1 MKTQSLVVNIKD
13 QLFKG
18 VEALPFPLA
27 AALLFGSAA
36 KGVQKDESDIDL
48 LIIAEGI
55 NPKLHRRGV
64 EISFIKR
71 ILPELSLDVLLLTKE
86 EVLSNFRNHNPL
98 FLDIAQEGIIVF
110 DKVGILERIIS
121 QTRQYINE
129 KGIRKYGD
137 GWIFPAKRGMAV
149 YLSKISNQDFSLAML
164 KDADRDFQIGKR
176 LIQDGYYDKAV
187 YHFQQSVEK
196 AVKSILIAF
205 GIFQKTHLTGA
216 ILRRVLAERDI
227 PPERKESLLELAES
241 SEVIEPEVSLSRYP
255 GIINDSLWL
264 PFEEYEKADAEAAM
278 ERAGRAL
285 CTANEFITD
294 WFSGS

>member
-1 MKTQSLVVNIKD
+1 MKTQSLVVYIRD
-13 QLFKG
+13 QLIKG
-18 VEALPFPLA
+18 AEPLPFSLA

-48 LIIAEGI
+48 LIVAEGI

-64 EISFIKR
+64 EISFLKR

-110 DKVGILERIIS
+110 DKVGIFGKIIS

-137 GWIFPAKRGMAV
+137 GWIFPVKRGMAV

-164 KDADRDFQIGKR
+164 KDSDRDCQIGKR

-205 GIFQKTHLTGA
+205 GVFQKTHLTGA
-216 ILRRVLAERDI
+216 VLRRVLAERDI
-227 PPERKESLLELAES
+227 PPERKESLLELAEI

-285 CTANEFITD
+285 RTANEFITD

>member
-1 MKTQSLVVNIKD
+1 MKTQSLVVYIKG

-18 VEALPFPLA
+18 AEALPFPLA

-36 KGVQKDESDIDL
+36 KGAQKDESDIDL
-48 LIIAEGI
+48 LIVAEGI

-110 DKVGILERIIS
+110 DKVGILEKIIS
-121 QTRQYINE
+121 RTRQYINE
-129 KGIRKYGD
+129 KGIKKYGD
-137 GWIFPAKRGMAV
+137 GWMFPAKRGMAV

-227 PPERKESLLELAES
+227 LPKRKESLLKLAEIA
-241 SEVIEPEVSLSRYP
+241 EVIEPEASLSRYP

-264 PFEEYEKADAEAAM
+264 PFEEYEKADAEAAI
-278 ERAGRAL
+278 ERAERAL

-294 WFSGS
+294 WFPGS